1 MNPKIEPMA
10 MDMCAAVGD
19 YKVWLDATGLFVFEA
34 YILNIFFL
42 CLSKMIKCNLKTF
55 VLAES

>member
-19 YKVWLDATGLFVFEA
+19 YKVWMDATGLFVCEP
-34 YILNIFFL
+34 YILKIFFFVP
-42 CLSKMIKCNLKTF
+42 LKK
-55 VLAES
+55 E